1 MCGFLNIALLLIL
14 LYILFFYRCESFDE
28 DSLQRASAAKA
39 KKAVKEAAKAAARG
53 EAAVSFA
60 GDTVF
65 GEQEDRPV
73 DGEDDPEMFD
83 ELFDALLLVATY
95 ATL

>member
-1 MCGFLNIALLLIL
+1 
-14 LYILFFYRCESFDE
+14 
-28 DSLQRASAAKA
+28 
-39 KKAVKEAAKAAARG
+39 
-53 EAAVSFA
+53 VSFA

-65 GEQEDRPV
+65 GEQEDRPM

-83 ELFDALLLVATY
+83 ELLDALLLVATY